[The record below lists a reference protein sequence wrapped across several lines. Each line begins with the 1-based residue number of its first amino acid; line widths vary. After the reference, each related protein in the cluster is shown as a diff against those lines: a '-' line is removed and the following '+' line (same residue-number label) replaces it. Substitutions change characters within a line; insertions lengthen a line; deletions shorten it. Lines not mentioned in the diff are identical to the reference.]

1 MGKMKRMMSM
11 ALATVMMVAGVFV
24 ITPNTVEAASAKVVY
39 VSSADEFLSVN
50 SKLDGKTATEI
61 RITKDINLSGKK
73 LSSSAISSEKAKV
86 VGWDKAKNKAVN
98 RTISNVTTKYDN
110 FYSWLIYADE
120 VSNLT
125 LKNVKWSLGKN
136 AVRGDAQT
144 SLILANTV
152 KNVTIDKAN
161 VTTAP
166 KNYITAAIKDG
177 ADMNGYYANDGVY
190 SQRLIK
196 IMDKNKKAVA
206 SNIKFKNIT
215 YTGKANNQ
223 LQVSSINFYVSKGT
237 VDNITVD
244 GVTLNASIASFYPCL
259 EHAFGYNGDVSINKV
274 SVKNV
279 KVKKEVSCAQMVT
292 RYSNAKKLSNITV
305 DGVSVDAS
313 LEYFCGIGYLDAAN
327 VTLSNVTVKNIKVKK
342 VKEQFAGIMTKY
354 WTYGNTKFTLK
365 NVDVLIKA
373 KNLTS
378 PYFVGFTNDKKG
390 STYKVTVV
398 ADNKCSYL
406 DAYKKFKKTAKVAPT
421 LKGTGKIKVD
431 LKQFKAKRVTK

>member
-24 ITPNTVEAASAKVVY
+24 ITPNTVEAASTKVVY

-61 RITKDINLSGKK
+61 RITKDINLSGKE

-136 AVRGDAQT
+136 AVREDAQT
-144 SLILANTV
+144 SLS
-152 KNVTIDKAN
+152 
-161 VTTAP
+161 
-166 KNYITAAIKDG
+166 YITAAIQDG
-177 ADMNGYYANDGVY
+177 ADMNGYYADGGVY

-196 IMDKNKKAVA
+196 IMGENKKAVA

-215 YTGKANNQ
+215 YTGEANNQ

-244 GVTLNASIASFYPCL
+244 GMILNASVASFYPCL

-279 KVKKEVSCAQMVT
+279 KVKKEVSHAQMVT

-313 LEYFCGIGYLDAAN
+313 LEYFCGIGYLEAAN

-378 PYFVGFTNDKKG
+378 PYFVGFTNGKKG

-406 DAYKKFKKTAKVAPT
+406 DAYKKFTKTAKVAPT